1 MKFDDVLGYYAGKRV
16 LVTGGAG
23 CIGSNLIRTL
33 LLAQPEQIVVIDD
46 LSSSYEWNIPSD
58 PKIIFIQGSVL
69 DEEKRKGHSA
79 SSPVTSFIWRHT
91 S

>member
-33 LLAQPEQIVVIDD
+33 LLAQPEQ
-46 LSSSYEWNIPSD
+46 
-58 PKIIFIQGSVL
+58 
-69 DEEKRKGHSA
+69 SA
-79 SSPVTSFIWRHT
+79 RRRIK
-91 S
+91 